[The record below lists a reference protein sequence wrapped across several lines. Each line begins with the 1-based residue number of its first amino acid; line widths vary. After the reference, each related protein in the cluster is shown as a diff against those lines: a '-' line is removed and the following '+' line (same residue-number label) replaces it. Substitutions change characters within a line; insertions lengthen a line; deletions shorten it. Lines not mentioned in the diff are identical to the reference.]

1 VTDATER
8 QRCRVRMI
16 QTPPSGDTFAKRELR
31 ECRRHDDSIRDSQC
45 ECRRKLFCPEA
56 YTILSSSGLVL
67 GRFDEVIDNRP
78 SFEAEISYTPH
89 KVIVTLFFDPLAAVR
104 RPGAGG
110 GAINQNQFNVL
121 NAIVNSFNATGQI
134 PVEFSNISTVHD
146 LSELTGEVGTAVQQA
161 AFNTMDRF
169 LDTLLDPFLGERGG
183 RAPIDSLAAYAPED
197 GKTAILRKAPPFA
210 GGDVFP
216 RWSQWATQYGGTQS
230 TAGSPIVG
238 SNDTRS
244 NIFGVAAGAD
254 YRLLPD
260 TLVGFGIGGAFTD
273 FTVANGLG
281 SGSDDSFQAGA
292 YVRHSFGPAYVAA
305 ALAYGIHDLQTDRT
319 VTILDELHAQFNAHT
334 ISGRAEVGY
343 RYANN
348 PWMGIT
354 PYAAG
359 QSTTIFL
366 PGRTEQSSLGATDPF
381 VLSYAANDV
390 TAPRS
395 ELGFRGDTSF
405 VLGDSIV
412 TCATASHGRTIS
424 TPAEP
429 LRPLSSCCRYPH
441 LSSMERCRTQ
451 TRRWCPAPRK

>member
-1 VTDATER
+1 
-8 QRCRVRMI
+8 M
-16 QTPPSGDTFAKRELR
+16 
-31 ECRRHDDSIRDSQC
+31 
-45 ECRRKLFCPEA
+45 
-56 YTILSSSGLVL
+56 
-67 GRFDEVIDNRP
+67 
-78 SFEAEISYTPH
+78 
-89 KVIVTLFFDPLAAVR
+89 FFDPLAAVR

-121 NAIVNSFNATGQI
+121 TAIVNSFNATGQI
-134 PVEFSNISTVHD
+134 PVEFGNISTVHD

-197 GKTAILRKAPPFA
+197 AKTALVRKAPPFA

-319 VTILDELHAQFNAHT
+319 VTIAGLDELHAQFNAHT

-412 TCATASHGRTIS
+412 TLRDRLAWAHNFNTSRVAAASFQLLPVSSFVVSGAAQDADAALVS
-424 TPAEP
+424 AAAEMKW
-429 LRPLSSCCRYPH
+429 LNGFSVAVRFDGEFSGNVQTYTGSAIVRY
-441 LSSMERCRTQ
+441 Q
-451 TRRWCPAPRK
+451 W